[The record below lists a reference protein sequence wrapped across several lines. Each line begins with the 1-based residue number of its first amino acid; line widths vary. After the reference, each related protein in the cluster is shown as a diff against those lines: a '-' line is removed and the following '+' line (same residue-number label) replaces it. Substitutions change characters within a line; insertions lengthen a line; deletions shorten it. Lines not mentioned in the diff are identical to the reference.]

1 MRQHQPA
8 CLLSKGSYRE
18 IRTTYQGGEN
28 VCKMFPMKRPH
39 PKYTRKAYNS
49 TGKKTLKT
57 EKKKLKTPTERW
69 ANGDFPDG
77 PVLRYPPSNAG
88 DTSLVPGQGTEIPHA
103 LGQLSQLGPQP
114 RPNKTETKQK
124 GKAGKCVEETF
135 LQKNTQRASRHMQK
149 RPDSLI
155 LRETQVKTTAR
166 HHCTPVRMAVI
177 KKKTTLCT
185 LALAHCWCSRVEN
198 RMEAPQTGIGP
209 PWNPAI
215 PLLNIYPKE
224 LKS

>member
-1 MRQHQPA
+1 M
-8 CLLSKGSYRE
+8 
-18 IRTTYQGGEN
+18 
-28 VCKMFPMKRPH
+28 
-39 PKYTRKAYNS
+39 
-49 TGKKTLKT
+49 
-57 EKKKLKTPTERW
+57 
-69 ANGDFPDG
+69 
-77 PVLRYPPSNAG
+77 
-88 DTSLVPGQGTEIPHA
+88 VPGQGTEIPHA

-177 KKKTTLCT
+177 KKKNHLVHFGTSALLVQPCGKQDGGASNRNRTTMEPSNPTSEYLSKRIEVVISKRYLLC
-185 LALAHCWCSRVEN
+185 LLQHYSQH
-198 RMEAPQTGIGP
+198 PGIGNRINVHK
-209 PWNPAI
+209 WTN
-215 PLLNIYPKE
+215 E
-224 LKS
+224 